1 MFPGYAPPNR
11 TSYNRK
17 RDRTSSIGYIFE
29 ESTGDF
35 CAPGDLRCWNFFVDK
50 YGGFCCEDT
59 GRCCDI
65 IVDMPIRWCPNFSP
79 ALARHNVDGT
89 SRTTSVCCPSGS
101 SCVEPS
107 TTIIAYETTVVTAEY
122 TTIEIHTQSISAALS
137 ISIQT
142 QLVTK
147 TNSASRTFIT
157 TATTSGEAAA
167 AVASSPP
174 SATFSNSHTAAIIDR
189 VVGVMVFL
197 ALLPAFLFIGTRKSW
212 FHRRP
217 KIYAGYR
224 RPGIAAEMAGEPKPH
239 SYPEMASSNN
249 RSLVELSHGGVVSS
263 TQTYQSHHMLLQ
275 YAREMDAGS

>member
-59 GRCCDI
+59 GRCCGSGCCNSGYYCGYAD
-65 IVDMPIRWCPNFSP
+65 
-79 ALARHNVDGT
+79 T
-89 SRTTSVCCPSGS
+89 TTSVCCPSGS